1 MGGVQ
6 RNGANGRDDQ
16 WPQHEDD
23 CRAFLKCPRKGR
35 WDFFANLFPS
45 AAAGFF
51 SSVEP
56 HRSGFRNALSSAV
69 APDVLL
75 LSSVPS
81 LSPAHR
87 EVRPWLKVCL
97 ARPGLRG
104 GVLAATG
111 VHGGAGDGRTGER
124 VEHRGRTTTERPASS
139 RSAASS
145 RVQAP
150 RIMTRSFLSSSVRR
164 IREYVGPIL
173 SHLLSRWS
181 IVLDAKLRP
190 VDTSRV
196 KHPVARGGTV
206 AGAWTTAA
214 RW

>member
-1 MGGVQ
+1 V
-6 RNGANGRDDQ
+6 A
-16 WPQHEDD
+16 
-23 CRAFLKCPRKGR
+23 AL
-35 WDFFANLFPS
+35 FANLFPS

-75 LSSVPS
+75 LPSVPS

-104 GVLAATG
+104 GVSVEGRWPRLESTLGAATVSRG
-111 VHGGAGDGRTGER
+111 SASNTAGER
-124 VEHRGRTTTERPASS
+124 RLNALRRAGPQPPRRCRHRESLP
-139 RSAASS
+139 
-145 RVQAP
+145 
-150 RIMTRSFLSSSVRR
+150 RSFLSSSVRR